1 MTDIQE
7 LARKAGFIKQDM
19 SLAHEAIEKNVY
31 LVPSD
36 SHLREFASLLR
47 KKFIAE
53 LGEPVNEVYGFEKW
67 ITENTLIRTN
77 LGIDLNYADPL
88 AEVAYRA
95 WKARAKLY
103 AEKG

>member
-47 KKFIAE
+47 EKFIAE
-53 LGEPVNEVYGFEKW
+53 LEQTGWQFYQDGEWFNGSDKNNHKQ
-67 ITENTLIRTN
+67 NT
-77 LGIDLNYADPL
+77 IDGGYQVR
-88 AEVAYRA
+88 E
-95 WKARAKLY
+95 LY
-103 AEKG
+103 ALHKDKD